1 MLDKFIILSQ
11 VKYSTWELK
20 PQFVFVIF
28 ERTRNIY
35 LLIMTSTRFF
45 CINSRSL
52 KIPFLVNFVLLVKK
66 RKIANTQWKKKMP
79 QNVHA
84 LNSLILNTWSVFALI
99 STRSFR
105 STSSFQ
111 LMQLATLQL
120 HSHKKK
126 YISTYTQFVSFFKQN
141 LSKLLLNQFPEQESW

>member
-11 VKYSTWELK
+11 VKNSTWELK
-20 PQFVFVIF
+20 PPFVFVIF

-35 LLIMTSTRFF
+35 LLIMSSTTFL

-66 RKIANTQWKKKMP
+66 EKSPIRNEKKMP

-99 STRSFR
+99 STRFFR
-105 STSSFQ
+105 STSS
-111 LMQLATLQL
+111 L
-120 HSHKKK
+120 HCLWKAPLGKVNK
-126 YISTYTQFVSFFKQN
+126 VCCCCCCF
-141 LSKLLLNQFPEQESW
+141 

>member
-11 VKYSTWELK
+11 VKNSTWELK

-35 LLIMTSTRFF
+35 LLIMSSTRFF

-66 RKIANTQWKKKMP
+66 EKSPIRNEKK
-79 QNVHA
+79 N
-84 LNSLILNTWSVFALI
+84 
-99 STRSFR
+99 
-105 STSSFQ
+105 
-111 LMQLATLQL
+111 ATKC
-120 HSHKKK
+120 SC
-126 YISTYTQFVSFFKQN
+126 
-141 LSKLLLNQFPEQESW
+141 P